1 MASDMDCREKPA
13 CKRPRTRRGCV
24 EDHLKFRQQI
34 LDAAKGIYHSEGID
48 KLTIRALANTLAI
61 SPMLVYHYFADKT
74 ELITAMWDE
83 ILEQVTRFTFAGTDD
98 IADPARRFR
107 TQIEQNIQYWEQN
120 PDQFKLVFLTDVTK
134 CKQQKSRLDQTLLYS
149 ELVTRLTAT
158 LRELA
163 PADVSDERI
172 ALARDLRVS
181 IMIGYLH
188 SRIVNRRFP
197 WGDLDRL
204 RQATV
209 ESIVAAV
216 TRALHGG

>member
-1 MASDMDCREKPA
+1 MDCREKPA

-24 EDHLKFRQQI
+24 EDHLKFRQEI
-34 LDAAKGIYHSEGID
+34 LDTAKGIYHADGIE
-48 KLTIRALANTLAI
+48 KLTIRALANALSI

-83 ILEQVTRFTFAGTDD
+83 ILDEVTRFTYAGTEE
-98 IADPARRFR
+98 IADPIQRFR
-107 TQIEQNIQYWEQN
+107 VQIEQNIQYWEQN

-134 CKQQKSRLDQTLLYS
+134 CKQQKSGRDQTLLYS

-158 LRELA
+158 LQELA
-163 PADVSDERI
+163 PAGGASDEQI

-197 WGDLDRL
+197 WGDMDRL
-204 RQATV
+204 RRSTV
-209 ESIVAAV
+209 DTIVTTV
-216 TRALHGG
+216 IRTLHGS